1 MNNKY
6 WKWFMRVVNDI
17 DIDMYNQLAVGNYKL
32 SDKQKQLL
40 LKTFDING
48 CFGGILN
55 ELIN

>member
-1 MNNKY
+1 
-6 WKWFMRVVNDI
+6 MRVVNDI

>member
-1 MNNKY
+1 
-6 WKWFMRVVNDI
+6 MRVVNDI
-17 DIDMYNQLAVGNYKL
+17 DIDMYNQLAVGDYKL

-48 CFGGILN
+48 CFGAILN